1 MCIVAVGTEVSAALE
16 SPRLQALLS
25 ALGLQPPS
33 QQERYWRIPASMSPQ
48 ELTRAAACLRGEG
61 GEGEEEEEEEE
72 WEGGGSEE
80 EEESS
85 VSHMSRPEMTRSEAL
100 AVLSSQ
106 RKFAKRRGRLEDEGQ
121 LMPWMCISCTDA

>member
-16 SPRLQALLS
+16 SPQLQALLS

-61 GEGEEEEEEEE
+61 GGE
-72 WEGGGSEE
+72 WEGGGSEEEE

-121 LMPWMCISCTDA
+121 LMPQMCISCTDA